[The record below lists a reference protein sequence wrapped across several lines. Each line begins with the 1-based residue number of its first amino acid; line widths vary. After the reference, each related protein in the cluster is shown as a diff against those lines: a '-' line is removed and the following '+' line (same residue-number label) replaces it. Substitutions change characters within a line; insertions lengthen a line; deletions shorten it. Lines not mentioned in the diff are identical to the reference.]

1 MSLSFQ
7 SFLWGLLAGSA
18 LILGSLVG
26 YLASVPRRVI
36 AGVMA
41 FGSGVLISTLAF
53 DLMDKAYEQGGFDSA
68 GTGFVTGAVVYT
80 GINIWLGTS
89 GATHRKRSGRR
100 QPSERES
107 AGSGLAIAAGALLD
121 GIPESMVIGLSLV
134 AGGTV
139 SLVAVVAIFLSNV
152 PEGLSSAAGMK
163 QAGRSA
169 FYVFG
174 VWGAIAVISG
184 MASWIGFAAFN
195 GASPDVVA
203 AITAI
208 AAGAVLAMISD
219 TMIPEAFEE
228 THDYTGLIT
237 VIGFFLAF
245 ALSKVMDP

>member
-1 MSLSFQ
+1 
-7 SFLWGLLAGSA
+7 
-18 LILGSLVG
+18 
-26 YLASVPRRVI
+26 
-36 AGVMA
+36 
-41 FGSGVLISTLAF
+41 
-53 DLMDKAYEQGGFDSA
+53 
-68 GTGFVTGAVVYT
+68 
-80 GINIWLGTS
+80 
-89 GATHRKRSGRR
+89 
-100 QPSERES
+100 
-107 AGSGLAIAAGALLD
+107 
-121 GIPESMVIGLSLV
+121 MVIGLSLV

-245 ALSKVMDP
+245 ALSKVMDL